1 MLLLLLLL
9 LLPLLVLWRVR
20 NCCKCVC
27 ARLVRCVSDSRI
39 LRKSKFTAVQVIDD
53 MRDGLGRQ
61 KNKNQAKL

>member
-27 ARLVRCVSDSRI
+27 ARLVRSVSDSRI
-39 LRKSKFTAVQVIDD
+39 LRKSTVQVIDD